1 MELLSAFCISLASF
15 FFILL
20 RMTYLC
26 CGFYFFFRLCLNI
39 FFFPLFFSLT
49 RLREKIHIMSDAA
62 LALCGVLSGCQANV
76 FLLELIIMQ
85 SPHTLYAMTF
95 AQYVVVTIL
104 ALPLVIDF
112 ADSSRSRG
120 WFSLR
125 LRPMRIRM
133 PHKIILATASWL
145 MAVGSNLVFG
155 FYISVPLHA
164 TFRSS
169 SLLLNMLA
177 GHLFLGKRY
186 TFPQVL
192 CATAISGGLIALA
205 IEKSQKVRSTEAGNA
220 RQALEENMWWFL
232 GLTVLACT
240 TVLSTGLGIFQE
252 YIYAVARRKEEE
264 VKTSDMA
271 PTLLSS
277 PPPMW
282 AEALFFSHFI
292 SIPLFLL
299 QPQRLLKEFTSIS
312 QSNYIHFALNAFSQ
326 YVCITGVYVLN
337 DKTSAFTLI
346 LTLTLRKLCT
356 FALSVAYF
364 GHYRHFTMVEWVAMI
379 TALAAGAMY
388 PLLPKFHASSAVRLT
403 AAESKGKKL

>member
-1 MELLSAFCISLASF
+1 
-15 FFILL
+15 
-20 RMTYLC
+20 
-26 CGFYFFFRLCLNI
+26 
-39 FFFPLFFSLT
+39 
-49 RLREKIHIMSDAA
+49 MSDAA

-95 AQYVVVTIL
+95 AQYVVVTLL

-112 ADSSRSRG
+112 ADLSRSRG

-133 PHKIILATASWL
+133 RHKFILATASWL
-145 MAVGSNLVFG
+145 MAVGSNMVFG

-177 GHLFLGKRY
+177 GHFFLEKRY

-205 IEKSQKVRSTEAGNA
+205 IEKSQKVRSTEADSA
-220 RQALEENMWWFL
+220 RQISEENIWWFL
-232 GLTVLACT
+232 GLTVLAFT

-252 YIYAVARRKEEE
+252 YMYKMARRKGEDAKMSE
-264 VKTSDMA
+264 VA
-271 PTLLSS
+271 PTLLPSPP

-292 SIPLFLL
+292 SLPLFLL
-299 QPQRLLKEFTSIS
+299 QPQRLFREFTSIS
-312 QSNYIHFALNAFSQ
+312 QSNYIYFALNAFSQ

-364 GHYRHFTMVEWVAMI
+364 GHYRHFTMVEWVAMV

-388 PLLPKFHASSAVRLT
+388 PLLPKFHAPSAVRLT
-403 AAESKGKKL
+403 AAQSKAKEL